1 MNADRL
7 IACILCMLIRMAG
20 RLTSMALQLDLRH
33 YETIVAIVECGTMTA
48 AAEELH
54 STQSTLS
61 HRLAE
66 AERRLGVKLF
76 DRGRRRRL
84 TPTRAGLATHQA
96 ASRALDVLARNEEV
110 VLAAPA
116 DVTSVVRIAVG
127 SYDCFH
133 WYPQFLARSRQRNPD
148 VELQLVIVGDTPG
161 DALAS
166 TAVDLVI
173 APGDPSGPVELH
185 PAFEDELVLAVAPD
199 HELVGRA
206 FIEPAD
212 LLGENY
218 LTYNPNPT
226 PGFEYDRFIR
236 SGDQYPRVV
245 TAVPQTNAITELVA
259 AGAGVSILSRWAL
272 RSALDARRIEAIR
285 CGPDGLMIGWNIV
298 LRATEPSG
306 SPARRVAD
314 HLIESLTH
322 R

>member
-1 MNADRL
+1 MFISASGQT
-7 IACILCMLIRMAG
+7 A
-20 RLTSMALQLDLRH
+20 SMALQLDLRH
-33 YETIVAIVECGTMTA
+33 YETIVAIVEFGTMTA

-54 STQSTLS
+54 STQPTLS

-96 ASRALDVLARNEEV
+96 ASRALDALARNEEV
-110 VLAAPA
+110 LLAAPA
-116 DVTSVVRIAVG
+116 EVTSVVRIAVG
-127 SYDCFH
+127 SYDCYH
-133 WYPQFLARSRQRNPD
+133 WYPQFLDRSRDRDPD
-148 VELQLVIVGDTPG
+148 IELQLVVVGDTPG
-161 DALAS
+161 DALAG

-173 APGDPSGPVELH
+173 DGDCENAFCAVRPP
-185 PAFEDELVLAVAPD
+185 FEDELVLAVAPG
-199 HELVGRA
+199 HQLVGRA
-206 FIEPAD
+206 YVEPAD
-212 LLGENY
+212 LLSESY

-245 TAVPQTNAITELVA
+245 TVVPQTNAITELVA

-272 RSALDARRIEAIR
+272 RSALDAGRLEAIR
-285 CGPDGLMIGWNIV
+285 CGPDGLTIGWNIV

-314 HLIESLTH
+314 HLIESFTH

>member
-1 MNADRL
+1 MFISAFGQT
-7 IACILCMLIRMAG
+7 A
-20 RLTSMALQLDLRH
+20 SMALQLDLRH
-33 YETIVAIVECGTMTA
+33 YETIVAIVEFGTMTA

-54 STQSTLS
+54 STQPTLS

-66 AERRLGVKLF
+66 AERRLGVGLF

-96 ASRALDVLARNEEV
+96 ASRALAALARNEEIL
-110 VLAAPA
+110 LATPA

-133 WYPQFLARSRQRNPD
+133 WYPRFLARSRQRDPD

-166 TAVDLVI
+166 AAVDLVI
-173 APGDPSGPVELH
+173 APGDPSGAVELH
-185 PAFEDELVLAVAPD
+185 PAFEDELVLAVAPG
-199 HELVGRA
+199 HELVGRT
-206 FIEPAD
+206 FVEPAD
-212 LLGENY
+212 LLGESY
-218 LTYNPNPT
+218 LTYNPSPS

-245 TAVPQTNAITELVA
+245 TVVPQTNAITELVA

-272 RSALDARRIEAIR
+272 RTALDTGRIEAIQ
-285 CGPDGLMIGWNIV
+285 CGPDRLMIGWNIV

-314 HLIESLTH
+314 HLIESFGH

>member
-1 MNADRL
+1 M
-7 IACILCMLIRMAG
+7 
-20 RLTSMALQLDLRH
+20 TLQLDLRH
-33 YETIVAIVECGTMTA
+33 YETIVAIVEHGTMTA

-96 ASRALDVLARNEEV
+96 ASRALDALARNEEV
-110 VLAAPA
+110 LLAAPA
-116 DVTSVVRIAVG
+116 EVTSVVRIAVG
-127 SYDCFH
+127 SYDCYH
-133 WYPQFLARSRQRNPD
+133 WYPQFLDRSRDRDPD
-148 VELQLVIVGDTPG
+148 IELQLVVVGDTPG
-161 DALAS
+161 DALAGAS
-166 TAVDLVI
+166 VDLVI
-173 APGDPSGPVELH
+173 APGSPSGAVELQ
-185 PAFEDELVLAVAPD
+185 PAFDDELVLIVEPG
-199 HELVGRA
+199 HPLVGRP
-206 FIEPAD
+206 FVEPAD
-212 LLGENY
+212 LLGESY
-218 LTYNPNPT
+218 LTYNPSPS

-245 TAVPQTNAITELVA
+245 TVVPQTSAITELVA

-272 RSALDARRIEAIR
+272 RSANDAGRVEVIR
-285 CGPDGLMIGWNIV
+285 CGPDGLTIGWNIV

-306 SPARRVAD
+306 SAARRVAA
-314 HLIESLTH
+314 HLIESFAH